1 MQKIEITEKSAN
13 YIIDP
18 NNKDNASINIKI
30 KSKNPEKRNPLFL
43 ITMLDV
49 SGSMSLNACN
59 EVNGM
64 EDLSFSRLNLVKHSM
79 NTIISILE
87 EDDIL
92 CIITFSEKGKII
104 LPPMKMEKKGKED
117 AFEKIKEM
125 DSQNST
131 NIWDALRIGVLE
143 ANKYKDSIYS
153 THLLL
158 FTDGEPNENP
168 EIGIIPSLQN
178 LLKDIELTFTI
189 STFAF
194 GYNVDSELMENISK
208 IGNGVYG
215 YCPDCTM
222 VGTIFINFMS
232 NILTI
237 ISNVVQICVSYNNI
251 NINENIGSVYYDV
264 YRNYLINVPIQFIK
278 DVKIKVNLISNH
290 QSFDIPIGEEIK
302 DDKGK
307 EEILDQYYRFKLI
320 DLIKKNIHENKEE
333 TKNEIKQLF
342 DEINGIKNKSQYLNG
357 LLIDLIDD
365 DPNHGQI
372 DKAFDKKYYNK
383 WGKDYLRSFLL
394 FHITE
399 QCGNF
404 KDESLQLYGGE
415 QFKEYRKKC
424 NKIFLEIPP
433 PEGNKYEDNDDDVD
447 MDRFYDYYGGCFN
460 GNGIVKLQNNK
471 IKKVKELNKGD
482 ILLNGNIID
491 CVIKTKVKSY
501 QFVVEI
507 NNVLLTPYH
516 PIFYN
521 GNWVFPINIKKP
533 IRVYIDY
540 WYNVIVKNGFSI
552 VINDIEVVGLA
563 HQQNYGILYHPYF
576 GSQKVVDALKKY
588 DGFEQGFVFIKNIP
602 KVVRDENH
610 FISEYY

>member
-30 KSKNPEKRNPLFL
+30 KSKNPEKRSPLFL

-64 EDLSFSRLNLVKHSM
+64 EDLSFTRLQLVQHSM

-87 EDDIL
+87 EDDML
-92 CIITFSEKGKII
+92 CIIEFSEKGKII
-104 LPPMKMEKKGKED
+104 LPPIKMEKEGKEK
-117 AFEKIKEM
+117 AFETIKEM
-125 DSQNST
+125 RDQNTT
-131 NIWDALRIGVLE
+131 NIWDALNIGILE
-143 ANKYKDSIYS
+143 ANKFRDSIYS

-158 FTDGEPNENP
+158 FTDGEPNVNP
-168 EIGIIPSLQN
+168 EIGIIKSLEN
-178 LLKDIELTFTI
+178 LLSTIDLTFTI
-189 STFAF
+189 STFGF
-194 GYNVDSELMENISK
+194 GYNVDSELMENIAK
-208 IGNGVYG
+208 MGNGVYG

-222 VGTIFINFMS
+222 VGTIFINYMS

-237 ISNVVQICVSYNNI
+237 ISNVVEVCVSYSDVNI
-251 NINENIGSVYYDV
+251 KEIIGSIYYDV
-264 YRNYLINVPIQFIK
+264 YRNYLINVPIKFIK

-307 EEILDQYYRFKLI
+307 DEILDQYYRFKLI
-320 DLIKKNIHENKEE
+320 DLIKKNLNEKKEAR
-333 TKNEIKQLF
+333 KEIKDLF

-357 LLIDLIDD
+357 LLIDLINDN
-365 DPNHGQI
+365 PNHGQI
-372 DKAFDKKYYNK
+372 DKAFEDQYYKK
-383 WGKDYLRSFLL
+383 WGQDYLRSFLL

-404 KDESLQLYGGE
+404 KDESLQLYGGDN
-415 QFKEYRKKC
+415 FKEYRKKC

-433 PEGNKYEDNDDDVD
+433 PEGTKYNNKDDDVD
-447 MDRFYDYYGGCFN
+447 MDRFYDYDGGCFN
-460 GNGIVKLQNNK
+460 GNGIVKLKNNK
-471 IKKVKELNKGD
+471 IKKVNELIKGD

-491 CVIKTKVKSY
+491 CVIKTKVQSY
-501 QFVVEI
+501 QYVVDI
-507 NNVLLTPYH
+507 NNILLTPYH

-533 IRVYIDY
+533 IKVYVDY

-552 VINDIEVVGLA
+552 VINDIEVIGLG

-576 GSQKVVDALKKY
+576 GTQKVIEDLRKY
-588 DGFEQGFVFIKNIP
+588 DGFEKGFVYVKGIP
-602 KVVRDENH
+602 KVVRDENN
-610 FISEYY
+610 FVSQYY

>member
-1 MQKIEITEKSAN
+1 MQNSQKIEITESSAN

-18 NNKDNASINIKI
+18 NDKTNASINIKI
-30 KSKNPEKRNPLFL
+30 KAKNPEKRNPLFL

-49 SGSMSLNACN
+49 SGSMRLDACMDI
-59 EVNGM
+59 EGM
-64 EDLSFSRLNLVKHSM
+64 EDLSFTRLQLVQHSM
-79 NTIISILE
+79 NTIISTLE
-87 EDDIL
+87 EDDML
-92 CIITFSEKGKII
+92 CIITFSTKGKII
-104 LPPMKMEKKGKED
+104 LSPMKMIEEGKKK
-117 AFEKIKEM
+117 AFEKVKNMEPA
-125 DSQNST
+125 NST
-131 NIWDALRIGVLE
+131 NIWDALKIGILE
-143 ANKYKDSIYS
+143 ANKFKDSIYS

-178 LLKDIELTFTI
+178 ILSEVDLSFSI

-194 GYNVDSELMENISK
+194 GYNVDSKLMENISK

-237 ISNVVQICVSYNNI
+237 ISNIVQICVSYNDVNI
-251 NINENIGSVYYDV
+251 KQIIGSLYFDV
-264 YRNYLINVPIQFIK
+264 YRNYLVNVPIDFIK
-278 DVKIKVNLISNH
+278 NVKIQVNLISNH
-290 QSFDIPIGEEIK
+290 QSFDIPIGEEMK

-320 DLIKKNIHENKEE
+320 DLINKNLNNEKKEKARNEVKQLY
-333 TKNEIKQLF
+333 NEINAIQ
-342 DEINGIKNKSQYLNG
+342 NKSQYLNS
-357 LLIDLIDD
+357 LLIDLIND

-372 DKAFDKKYYNK
+372 YKAFEDKYYNK
-383 WGKDYLRSFLL
+383 WGKDYLPSFNL

-415 QFKEYRKKC
+415 HFKEYRKKC
-424 NKIFLEIPP
+424 NKIFLEIPA
-433 PEGNKYEDNDDDVD
+433 PEGHDRMD
-447 MDRFYDYYGGCFN
+447 DRFMDYYGGCFN

-471 IKKVKELNKGD
+471 IKKVKELIKGD
-482 ILLNGNIID
+482 ILLNGSIVD
-491 CVIKTKVKSY
+491 CLIKTKVNSY
-501 QFVVEI
+501 EFVVEI
-507 NNVLLTPYH
+507 NNVLFTPYH

-533 IRVYIDY
+533 VKVYIDY
-540 WYNVIVKNGFSI
+540 WYNVILKNGFSI
-552 VINDIEVVGLA
+552 KINDIEAIGLG

-576 GSQKVVDALKKY
+576 GSQKVIQDLKKY
-588 DGFEQGFVFIKNIP
+588 DGFEQGFVFIQNMP
-602 KVVRDENH
+602 KAVRDENN
-610 FISEYY
+610 FISQYY